1 MGYQEATFV
10 CCRFGSI
17 DIMKESAYAEL
28 IELSK
33 RSLQKFKD
41 TGIVGSWLEDED
53 YKMNVK
59 QQLIADIIYGYCQVT
74 YHLEFE
80 ISDFDEMTH
89 KIITAL
95 KAMDENE

>member
-1 MGYQEATFV
+1 
-10 CCRFGSI
+10 
-17 DIMKESAYAEL
+17 MKASAYDEL

-41 TGIVGSWLEDED
+41 TGVVGSWSEGED

-59 QQLIADIIYGYCQVT
+59 QQLIADIIYGYCQGT
-74 YHLEFE
+74 YHLEFD
-80 ISDFDEMTH
+80 ISDIDEMTH

-95 KAMDENE
+95 KVVDENE